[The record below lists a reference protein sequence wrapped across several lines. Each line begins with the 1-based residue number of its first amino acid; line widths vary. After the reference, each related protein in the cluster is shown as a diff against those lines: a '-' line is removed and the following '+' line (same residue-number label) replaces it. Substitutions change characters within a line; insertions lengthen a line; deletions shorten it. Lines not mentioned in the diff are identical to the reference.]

1 MNDRTPGVGALLKLS
16 KRLRQAY
23 LAKTKGKVAHVRF
36 VRRPTV
42 SRATFNANFKLPGYT
57 GGVTDT
63 AAVQTYL
70 QGKIGG
76 APSAI
81 ATVNSPGS
89 GDGFQGTTSCP
100 TPS

>member
-1 MNDRTPGVGALLKLS
+1 MTGSGQTSQGGADIELDQS
-16 KRLRQAY
+16 
-23 LAKTKGKVAHVRF
+23 
-36 VRRPTV
+36 
-42 SRATFNANFKLPGYT
+42 FNANFKLPGYT
-57 GGVTDT
+57 GGVIDT

-81 ATVNSPGS
+81 ATVFLSGS
-89 GDGFQGTTSCP
+89 GDGFQGATSCP